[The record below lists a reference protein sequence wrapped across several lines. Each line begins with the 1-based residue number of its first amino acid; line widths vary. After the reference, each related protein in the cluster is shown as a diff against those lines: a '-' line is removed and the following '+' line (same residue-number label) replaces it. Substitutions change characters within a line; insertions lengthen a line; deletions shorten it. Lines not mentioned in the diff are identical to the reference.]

1 MSRHTANRVNLPAS
15 RYGRSRPNWGSSGSG
30 LADSAP
36 GRLLRSASTFLR
48 DGGKGACAG
57 LARRCRHAVRRPWLR
72 LCRDCRVSLRLCAH
86 PCAALARTE
95 LLRRT
100 APTAPMYH
108 PALPGPPAWGCFTAP
123 PFQTEVA
130 AEALLGMLSTNI
142 FWVRGTAAL
151 LTHDTTRQVPRGSRA
166 PGTAESEASPTLG
179 RDARSASGTCWTT
192 PSSRTTPTARCAS
205 WCVPPCGARGEPQL
219 TRAQIIAGT
228 LGLYFTDSLYEPE
241 REPAP
246 PKHARAHEG
255 TRLRR
260 PLEPPAAADDD
271 DNELLPLTN
280 ASTSLGCVAT
290 GCRAC
295 DHGRG

>member
-72 LCRDCRVSLRLCAH
+72 PCRDCRVSLRLCAH

-123 PFQTEVA
+123 PFQAEVA

-151 LTHDTTRQVPRGSRA
+151 LTHDTTRQVPRGQGPREPPSLRRVRHVA
-166 PGTAESEASPTLG
+166 ATPGRP
-179 RDARSASGTCWTT
+179 
-192 PSSRTTPTARCAS
+192 
-205 WCVPPCGARGEPQL
+205 
-219 TRAQIIAGT
+219 
-228 LGLYFTDSLYEPE
+228 LGLAGQHHLPE
-241 REPAP
+241 R
-246 PKHARAHEG
+246 HQ
-255 TRLRR
+255 R
-260 PLEPPAAADDD
+260 PDVLPGACHLAALAVS
-271 DNELLPLTN
+271 P
-280 ASTSLGCVAT
+280 S
-290 GCRAC
+290 
-295 DHGRG
+295 